1 MSHRQWADQGEMMDE
16 IQVSAVFP
24 KIAPGDLAEFKRAA
38 AQVLELT
45 IPEPGVVGYAW
56 FFNEDETTC
65 EVREVYADS
74 DAMLSHIATVGDVLG
89 PMVELG
95 GGLEA
100 RVFGSP
106 STDLAVALAPFEPT
120 ILSPFQR
127 K

>member
-1 MSHRQWADQGEMMDE
+1 MDE

-65 EVREVYADS
+65 EVRLNSMADCGS
-74 DAMLSHIATVGDVLG
+74 CGWI
-89 PMVELG
+89 PR
-95 GGLEA
+95 
-100 RVFGSP
+100 RVTCYRRP
-106 STDLAVALAPFEPT
+106 CWTTRST
-120 ILSPFQR
+120 R
-127 K
+127 